1 MLEHTKPSLVALP
14 GIELAL
20 EHVNLVKPL
29 SKKDLLDLQ
38 SECLDA
44 PVPFRI
50 RVKPASARNAIE
62 LTAIALHNGVDNWN
76 FGSFIFQVDAT
87 KEGIANMHC
96 GSLRDHVDSIEGAKV
111 VQLAMAV
118 LLRKATAIAEHFPES
133 LAHYTGET
141 FLNEP

>member
-1 MLEHTKPSLVALP
+1 MLEHTAPTLLALP

-44 PVPFRI
+44 PWPFRI
-50 RVKPASARNAIE
+50 RVTPRSARDAIE
-62 LTAIALHNGVDNWN
+62 LTALPLHNGVDNWN
-76 FGSFIFQVDAT
+76 FTGILFQVDAK
-87 KEGIANMHC
+87 KEGIANMEC
-96 GSLRDHVDSIEGAKV
+96 GSLRDHEDSIEGAKV
-111 VQLAMAV
+111 IQLAMAV
-118 LLRKATAIAEHFPES
+118 LLRKATAIAEHFQDS